1 MKAENKQLLEKALI
15 AKSKYHYGVI
25 SKEEASE
32 KIVPFVEAYNA
43 KSKEVA
49 KKYNQRPRLISF
61 SSFVNQSAGVLLF

>member
-1 MKAENKQLLEKALI
+1 MKTENKQLLEKALL
-15 AKSKYHYGVI
+15 AKSKFHYGVI
-25 SKEEASE
+25 SEKEAAE
-32 KIVPFVEAYNA
+32 KISPFIEAYNS